1 MIRKSPLK
9 PSTKPLARAPFRSR
23 PKEPGKV
30 RKTLK
35 AKQLAVTPQEK
46 DLWDRLAE
54 QGCVACR
61 KDGVYNPHVSIH
73 HIDGRTKPGCHR
85 LVLSL
90 CAGHH
95 QDGTGNDPTMIAVH
109 PWKARFEKRY
119 GAQLDLLAECL
130 HLLNLKGMP

>member
-1 MIRKSPLK
+1 MKRSPLK

-23 PKEPGKV
+23 PKEPGAV

-35 AKQLAVTPQEK
+35 AKQRAVTPQEK
-46 DLWDRLAE
+46 ELWDQLAE

-61 KDGVYNPHVSIH
+61 KDGRYNPHVSIH
-73 HIDGRTKPGCHR
+73 HIDGRTKPGCHQM
-85 LVLSL
+85 VLPL
-90 CAGHH
+90 CGSHH
-95 QDGTGNDPTMIAVH
+95 QDDGSGLLAVH